1 MSDTEPVVAVVAR
14 SDASEWEN
22 IVPYDRET
30 GKVVEGQGNTLVD
43 R

>member
-1 MSDTEPVVAVVAR
+1 MVGGGWANRTTI
-14 SDASEWEN
+14 WEN